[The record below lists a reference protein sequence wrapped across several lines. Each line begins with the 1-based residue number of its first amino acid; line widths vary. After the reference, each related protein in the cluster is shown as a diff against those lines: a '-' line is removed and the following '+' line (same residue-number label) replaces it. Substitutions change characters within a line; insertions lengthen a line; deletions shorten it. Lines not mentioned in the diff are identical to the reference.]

1 MKKMLFCKGG
11 KIVSEKE
18 IRRSMPL
25 FPIGPV
31 MKLTDLTARQIRYY
45 EDQGLIHPA
54 RNQGNHRLY
63 SLQDIDTLL
72 EIKDYLNDGLNIAG
86 IKKMYQIQQDEQKTP
101 LTDEDV
107 RKILRKE
114 MQQAG
119 RFVKQD
125 ASGKQQLPRF

>member
-1 MKKMLFCKGG
+1 M
-11 KIVSEKE
+11 SEKE

-45 EDQGLIHPA
+45 EDQDLIHPA

-86 IKKMYQIQQDEQKTP
+86 IKKMYQMQRTDDKSP

-107 RKILRKE
+107 RKILRRE

-119 RFVKQD
+119 RFIKQD
-125 ASGKQQLPRF
+125 DSGKRQLPHF

>member
-1 MKKMLFCKGG
+1 MAMG
-11 KIVSEKE
+11 EKE

-31 MKLTDLTARQIRYY
+31 MKLTNLTARQIRYY

-54 RNQGNHRLY
+54 RNEGNHRHY

-86 IKKMYQIQQDEQKTP
+86 IKKMYKMKEQEAKAP

-119 RFVKQD
+119 RFVKGTDIQK
-125 ASGKQQLPRF
+125 SRYPKL